1 MKIKCVKAGCP
12 ICKLNGPIQL
22 FLNRN
27 GEVKYARTR
36 HYSHIDKVSK
46 KLQFTYCKLNL
57 EELKTLLN
65 SQGVSL
71 SIGKADSGQ
80 IGQGRIEKIHD
91 LELKDSSLVQQNMCG
106 RRLVWFRTLAFQ
118 ANDPGFKSRRPHQ
131 RSSNLSSGTFS
142 NFQWLLGWTIE
153 TFNKTQQLF
162 SDNSWK
168 KTVLCQ

>member
-12 ICKLNGPIQL
+12 ICKLNSSIQL

-46 KLQFTYCKLNL
+46 KPQFTYCKLSL

-80 IGQGRIEKIHD
+80 
-91 LELKDSSLVQQNMCG
+91 
-106 RRLVWFRTLAFQ
+106 
-118 ANDPGFKSRRPHQ
+118 
-131 RSSNLSSGTFS
+131 
-142 NFQWLLGWTIE
+142 
-153 TFNKTQQLF
+153 
-162 SDNSWK
+162 
-168 KTVLCQ
+168 